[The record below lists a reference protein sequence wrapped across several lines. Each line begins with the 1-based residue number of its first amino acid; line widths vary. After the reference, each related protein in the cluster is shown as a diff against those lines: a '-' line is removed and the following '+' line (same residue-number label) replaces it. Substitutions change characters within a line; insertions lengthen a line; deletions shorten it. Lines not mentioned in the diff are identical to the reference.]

1 MSSTNSNRLMIN
13 QRGIPSNECINCGS
27 NIQVVRAIFQDYEL
41 VMWFT
46 DSFCGTCG
54 SPMTTPT
61 PVDHPE
67 YVKPHYPEEEDD
79 ELN

>member
-1 MSSTNSNRLMIN
+1 MSSIEPNKNLIN

-27 NIQVVRAIFQDYEL
+27 NMQIVRAIFQDYEL

-46 DSFCGTCG
+46 DSFCANCG

-61 PVDHPE
+61 PVDNPD
-67 YVKPHYPEEEDD
+67 YTPKDD
-79 ELN
+79 DDDFY